1 MFYPP
6 AFAEGYELCTCILWA
21 VIRSDRI
28 GSGRPNIPH
37 ISSMTSVMA
46 TAVTAPD
53 SSLTIG
59 NLEK

>member
-1 MFYPP
+1 MFYPQLLQK
-6 AFAEGYELCTCILWA
+6 AVKCTLAYCGPL
-21 VIRSDRI
+21 SDRI

-59 NLEK
+59 NLDK